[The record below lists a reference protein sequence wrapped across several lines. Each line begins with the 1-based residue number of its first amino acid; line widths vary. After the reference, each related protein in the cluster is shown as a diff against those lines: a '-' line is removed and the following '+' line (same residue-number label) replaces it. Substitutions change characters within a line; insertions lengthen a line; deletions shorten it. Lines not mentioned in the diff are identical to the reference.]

1 MKVILV
7 RHAKIDRGNGIVQAE
22 DDHIIVDE
30 DTMVKV
36 DKAQVAVSDSDVV
49 FCSDL
54 NRAKETVKLLFPN
67 RKDIVYSELLR
78 EYVRP
83 SRFVGKDKKELVNFW
98 EVEHKQDRYDPFWKP
113 EDGESY
119 FECASRA
126 EKFYRKLLEV
136 KETGVQKVV
145 VVGHGTLFRHLVCA
159 LVGVDWKENPRIGI
173 DLLRSFSWDNL
184 ESKNYEI

>member
-7 RHAKIDRGNGIVQAE
+7 RHAIIDRGNGTVQAE

-30 DTMVKV
+30 DTLAKV
-36 DKAQVAVSDSDVV
+36 DKAQGIVFDADMV

-54 NRAKETVKLLFPN
+54 NRAKETAILLFPN
-67 RKDIVYSELLR
+67 RKDIVFSKLLR

-98 EVEHKQDRYDPFWKP
+98 EVEHKQEKYDPFWKP

-126 EKFYRKLLEV
+126 WKFYRKLLGV
-136 KETGVQKVV
+136 KKSGVQKVV
-145 VVGHGTLFRHLVCA
+145 VVGHGTFFRHLVCA
-159 LVGVDWKENPRIGI
+159 LVGVDWMENTRIGI
-173 DLLRSFSWDNL
+173 DLLRNFSWDNL
-184 ESKNYEI
+184 EIKLFDI

>member
-1 MKVILV
+1 MWGSIFSDFMKVILV

-83 SRFVGKDKKELVNFW
+83 SRFVGKDKKELVNF
-98 EVEHKQDRYDPFWKP
+98 
-113 EDGESY
+113 S
-119 FECASRA
+119 
-126 EKFYRKLLEV
+126 
-136 KETGVQKVV
+136 
-145 VVGHGTLFRHLVCA
+145 
-159 LVGVDWKENPRIGI
+159 
-173 DLLRSFSWDNL
+173 
-184 ESKNYEI
+184 